1 MEHVFTDLASLTQRD
16 QAFLQ
21 FIAQVALHA
30 DSSETAI
37 RAEGFDDRQIHA
49 IRAAV
54 ARLER
59 DLSNNNATLSS
70 LLARTLKSSCCR

>member
-1 MEHVFTDLASLTQRD
+1 MEHVFADLPDLTQRE

-21 FIAQVALHA
+21 FVSQVALHA
-30 DSSETAI
+30 AGGEAALRSAGFGNCQINAI
-37 RAEGFDDRQIHA
+37 H
-49 IRAAV
+49 AAV

-70 LLARTLKSSCCR
+70 LLARTLKSTCCR